1 MELIVI
7 GMAKPNEFGF
17 PSGGFSLTLYYPF
30 RESLTHQTQTPNT
43 RMEATPK
50 KIYRLKNNRTDQKL
64 QTKLH
69 NLKQTF
75 APDCSERR

>member
-30 RESLTHQTQTPNT
+30 RESLTHQTPNPKYTYGGHPKEDLQIEKQSHRSEAANQT
-43 RMEATPK
+43 A
-50 KIYRLKNNRTDQKL
+50 
-64 QTKLH
+64 
-69 NLKQTF
+69 
-75 APDCSERR
+75 